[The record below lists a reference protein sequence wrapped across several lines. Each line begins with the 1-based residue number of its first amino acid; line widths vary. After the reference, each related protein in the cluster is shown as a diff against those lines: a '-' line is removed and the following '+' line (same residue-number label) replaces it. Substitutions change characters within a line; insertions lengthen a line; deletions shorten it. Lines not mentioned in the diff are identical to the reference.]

1 METIVI
7 QETDKDILEV
17 LYAALELE
25 GFSVYALG
33 ETDEDFLEVI
43 DKARP
48 HVVMLDFRFSGEEC
62 KEVCQQIKKRYPH
75 LPVLALSCNSNIN
88 ELYSKAGFDGYIPKP
103 FDLDQLYSILR
114 SHIPPQQEQMG

>member
-7 QETDKDILEV
+7 QDTDQDILEV

-25 GFSVYALG
+25 GFKVYALP
-33 ETDEDFLEVI
+33 ETDRDFLQLI

-48 HVVMLDFRFSGEEC
+48 HVVLLDFRFSGEDC
-62 KEVCQQIKKRYPH
+62 IGVCRDIKARYPH

-88 ELYSKAGFDGYIPKP
+88 EVYSQSGFDGYIAKP
-103 FDLDQLYSILR
+103 FDLDQLYRILR
-114 SHIPPQQEQMG
+114 KHVPKQ